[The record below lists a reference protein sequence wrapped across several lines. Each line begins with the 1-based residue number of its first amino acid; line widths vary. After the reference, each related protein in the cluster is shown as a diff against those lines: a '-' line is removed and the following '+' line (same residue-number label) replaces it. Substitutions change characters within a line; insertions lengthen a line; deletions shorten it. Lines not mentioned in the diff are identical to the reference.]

1 MKPSH
6 IQHALAFAERLVE
19 KLAAG
24 IAASQILKKIIQI
37 WYQWHKQKLPLY
49 LFLAMCFNLVVAP
62 LVYAASGEQ
71 LSRSQSWGLGLLGL
85 VTLGL
90 SFFLLFVMF
99 VPEKF

>member
-1 MKPSH
+1 VEASY
-6 IQHALAFAERLVE
+6 AERLVE

-24 IAASQILKKIIQI
+24 ITASQVLKKIIEI
-37 WYQWHKQKLPLY
+37 WYQWRKQNLPLY

-85 VTLGL
+85 LTLGL
-90 SFFLLFVMF
+90 SIYLLFVMF

>member
-24 IAASQILKKIIQI
+24 IAASQVLKKIIQI
-37 WYQWHKQKLPLY
+37 WYQWRKQKLPLY

-90 SFFLLFVMF
+90 SFYLLFVMF